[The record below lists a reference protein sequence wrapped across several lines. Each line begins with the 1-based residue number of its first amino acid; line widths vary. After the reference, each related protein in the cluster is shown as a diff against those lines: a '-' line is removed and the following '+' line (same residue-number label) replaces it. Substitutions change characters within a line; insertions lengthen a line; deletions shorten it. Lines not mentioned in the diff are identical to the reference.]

1 MAQSKEADMT
11 KLVESL
17 IKISNSVAEK
27 SCPRSK
33 ALITELE
40 NHYVTNIQNSFIS
53 REFTEANNVCG
64 MMIPSAATTWRNW
77 MQGCNKSS
85 WEQTEL
91 IGILYGAWVSIDE
104 FKLVFKSFYCECM
117 ACTKEKSEL
126 WEIRFA
132 PFNLL
137 LNVRVTTAIN
147 GDSQLL
153 FTIPEFEYNNACFM
167 LLKRIMSVRNE
178 RLFEDLSHHMMM
190 FPTEGFMLAEAEDEA
205 DAEYLC
211 NKRKRCCKFCYY
223 SMDSEDDSENS
234 LSSSTLT
241 EGELS
246 LDASCC
252 EDDQSP
258 LKRVCNSFDSP
269 YAGGELDIRRT
280 PSPYA
285 GGELDIRRTPS
296 PYGDP
301 NFGFDA
307 LKLDHYDV
315 VPDYEAS
322 SRAHD
327 IMDEV
332 VKKLKE
338 HNKKNKDVRRK
349 LTFTDLLEH
358 PEI

>member
-1 MAQSKEADMT
+1 
-11 KLVESL
+11 
-17 IKISNSVAEK
+17 
-27 SCPRSK
+27 
-33 ALITELE
+33 
-40 NHYVTNIQNSFIS
+40 
-53 REFTEANNVCG
+53 
-64 MMIPSAATTWRNW
+64 

-85 WEQTEL
+85 WEKTEL
-91 IGILYGAWVSIDE
+91 IGILYGAWLAIDE

-153 FTIPEFEYNNACFM
+153 FTIPEFEYSNARFM

-190 FPTEGFMLAEAEDEA
+190 FPTEGFMLAEAEDEP

-211 NKRKRCCKFCYY
+211 NKRKRCCEFCYY
-223 SMDSEDDSENS
+223 SMDGEDDSENL

-246 LDASCC
+246 ADASCC

-258 LKRVCNSFDSP
+258 LNRVCNSFD
-269 YAGGELDIRRT
+269 ELLAT

-301 NFGFDA
+301 NFGLDA
-307 LKLDHYDV
+307 LKLEITDV
-315 VPDYEAS
+315 VPDYEAK
-322 SRAHD
+322 SRTHD

-332 VKKLKE
+332 VQKLKE
-338 HNKKNKDVRRK
+338 HNKKTK
-349 LTFTDLLEH
+349 TFVGS
-358 PEI
+358 